1 MANRVYYASQ
11 GVAVSG
17 VTVEGAQSAGVS
29 ANFTLE
35 QAFQLGKIGIYDNII
50 TNAEANI
57 SVSKI
62 LDGNH
67 TIYKLFTLGNVP
79 TGESCVAHHAATTQ
93 TIRIASNTSDSA
105 TALVSGAQNCVE
117 LTGAYLNSISYTIP
131 VDGFSTEEV
140 SFVADNKKLNASAS
154 VLPPS
159 GTGTRASYR
168 QMVDIA
174 GSNFPSE
181 VNGQNVTNIS
191 FSTDYG
197 REAMYKLGSFNPYFR
212 YANFPIEVTV
222 EFTVANTGVNLTPV
236 DMGNITATSDGNLP
250 GKQDISV
257 RLTNAAGFTG
267 SHGYEFRASGCR
279 LTSVS
284 QDGGDTG
291 GGNASTTFSYTTYND
306 FCISG

>member
-11 GVAVSG
+11 GVSVNG
-17 VTVEGAQSAGVS
+17 TTVEGAQSAGVT

-50 TNAEANI
+50 TNAEATM

-62 LDGNH
+62 LDGRD
-67 TIYKLFTLGNVP
+67 TIYKLFAGGN
-79 TGESCVAHHAATTQ
+79 ESCVADKAATQQ
-93 TIRIASNTSDSA
+93 TILLASNTQDGDVA
-105 TALVSGAQNCVE
+105 LDTANQNVIE
-117 LTGAYLNSISYTIP
+117 MTGAYLNSISYTIP

-140 SFVADNKKLNASAS
+140 SFVADNKGTSAS
-154 VLPPS
+154 TVSPPS

-168 QMVDIA
+168 QMVNI
-174 GSNFPSE
+174 SSSSFPVEIS
-181 VNGQNVTNIS
+181 GQNVTNIS

-197 REAMYKLGSFNPYFR
+197 REAMYKLGTFNPYFR
-212 YANFPIEVTV
+212 YANFPIEVSV
-222 EFTVANTGVNLTPV
+222 DFTVANTGVNLTAV
-236 DMGNITATSDGNLP
+236 DMGNITATGDGNLP
-250 GKQDISV
+250 GKQDIV
-257 RLTNAAGFTG
+257 VVLDNAAGFVG
-267 SHGYEFRASGCR
+267 SHGYKFTASGCR